1 MTRARETDRRRIG
14 NHEKSKP
21 RVLLKLLPP
30 NAQKRL
36 AFPSNESVSVYV
48 RSGLNFA
55 DDPYTKAR

>member
-55 DDPYTKAR
+55 DDP